1 MRIAILDL
9 GTNTFHLLIS
19 DVKGIKITQIF
30 KSKKSVKLGEGA
42 IHHNRIA
49 PIPFRRGIDT
59 LVYYKS
65 IIEKYKPE
73 KVYAFATSAIRSA
86 ENKMEFIGTVKKKT
100 GIDVRIIS
108 GPKEA
113 ELICYGVRQCLNLK
127 GKPSLIMDIGGG
139 STEFII
145 ADDKKIFWKKSFNI
159 GAARLLE
166 IFHPSNPVTGNE
178 IKEIQNY
185 LDKQLSQLRN
195 AIRKYPVKKLIGSSG
210 SFDTFAEMIGYRLH
224 GKNIIKDINGYKF
237 NLKEFFQL
245 HEIIIHSTISQRTR
259 MKGLIPM
266 RVDMIV
272 IASICTEF
280 ILHKFGLT
288 QMHLSK
294 FALKEG
300 ALGEVVRESQ
310 ESRAK
315 NQEAHKIKRLTI
327 KKR

>member
-19 DVKGIKITQIF
+19 DVKGKKITQIF
-30 KSKKSVKLGEGA
+30 KSKQAVKLGEGA

-49 PIPFRRGIDT
+49 KIPFQRGINT

-65 IIEKYKPE
+65 IIEKYKPD
-73 KVYAFATSAIRSA
+73 KVFAFATSAIRSA
-86 ENKMEFIGTVKKKT
+86 ENSLEFIETAKKKS
-100 GIDVRIIS
+100 GINIKIIS
-108 GPKEA
+108 GSKEA

-166 IFHPSNPVTGNE
+166 IFHPSNPVTENE
-178 IKEIQNY
+178 IIEIQNFLY
-185 LDKQLSQLRN
+185 KHLLPLKI
-195 AIRKYPVKKLIGSSG
+195 AIQKYPVKNLVGSSG
-210 SFDTFAEMIGYRLH
+210 SFDTFAKMSGYRFH
-224 GKNIIKDINGYKF
+224 NKNVIKDVKKYKF
-237 NLKEFFQL
+237 NLHEFFKL
-245 HEIIIHSTISQRTR
+245 HKIIIHSTLSERMK
-259 MKGLIPM
+259 MKGLIRM

-280 ILHKFGLT
+280 ILHKFDLKE
-288 QMHLSK
+288 MYLSK

-300 ALGEVVRESQ
+300 ALW
-310 ESRAK
+310 
-315 NQEAHKIKRLTI
+315 EAI
-327 KKR
+327 KKNLKI